1 VNEGND
7 LTFTMV
13 ANYGYI
19 LSNVLVDGSSVGAP
33 YSYTFA
39 DVATDHTIRA
49 VFEPTGI
56 TYAVV
61 ATAEEGGSISPAGEV
76 RVPEGGSITFTI
88 MPNIGYVI
96 DDVTVDGVSVGAVTS
111 YTLTNVV
118 ANRTIRATFRV
129 PGAAYTITATAGDNG
144 TIDPAGEVDVL
155 EGASQSFVM
164 VPDAGFAITDVL
176 VDGASVGP
184 LAAYTFENVTADHTI
199 HVSFQAVIP
208 SQQFTITATAGDNG
222 VISPAGEVL
231 VNKGTNLTFTMNPKR
246 GYEVEDVLVDGDSVG
261 DVTVYTFTN
270 ISADH
275 TISVSFQPTTVT
287 QYTITATAGAN
298 GTISPAGEVIVNEGT
313 SRMFV
318 MRPASSYVVDDVV
331 VDDVSVGAVPVYTFT
346 DVYEDHTIAVTFK
359 WAPVPVTYTITIVT
373 DGSGTITPSDKV
385 AVYEGTSLT
394 FTMTPDA
401 GYVLSDFEVD
411 GVSEKANVETDAEG
425 VSTFTLSNIRKNC
438 DLYVLFGKV
447 SKGGSDDN
455 CFIST
460 VAGSAG
466 SGSGLMLMLMTLVGG
481 IVGIFFRKNS

>member
-1 VNEGND
+1 
-7 LTFTMV
+7 
-13 ANYGYI
+13 
-19 LSNVLVDGSSVGAP
+19 
-33 YSYTFA
+33 
-39 DVATDHTIRA
+39 
-49 VFEPTGI
+49 
-56 TYAVV
+56 
-61 ATAEEGGSISPAGEV
+61 
-76 RVPEGGSITFTI
+76 
-88 MPNIGYVI
+88 
-96 DDVTVDGVSVGAVTS
+96 VGAVTS
-111 YTLTNVV
+111 YTFQSVV
-118 ANRTIRATFRV
+118 ESHSIHATFRV
-129 PGAAYTITATAGDNG
+129 PGAEYTITATAGDNG

-359 WAPVPVTYTITIVT
+359 WAPVPVTYTITSVT
-373 DGSGTITPSDKV
+373 DGDGTVTPSDKV

-394 FTMTPDA
+394 FTMTPGA